1 MNLLLSL
8 RIGALIPQYYQNSTL
23 DLIRKEAKDLIIY
36 DCDNHSDSI
45 IISYAADLLEK
56 SAKAAIIIEMEQE
69 QEVAFPLGQL
79 RLLFTKLIQHTTKIL
94 VFTVGTHPAANHIL
108 QALPATIQFHNLD
121 NPKQVKQILS
131 FLDRINEQ

>member
-8 RIGALIPQYYQNSTL
+8 RIGAPIPQYYQNSTL
-23 DLIRKEAKDLIIY
+23 DLIKQEAKDLIIY
-36 DCDNHSDSI
+36 DCDNHSDSV

-69 QEVAFPLGQL
+69 GDFPLGQL

-94 VFTVGTHPAANHIL
+94 LVTVGTHPVANHIL

>member
-8 RIGALIPQYYQNSTL
+8 RIGAPIPQCYQNSIL
-23 DLIRKEAKDLIIY
+23 DLIRKDAKDLIIY
-36 DCDNHSDSI
+36 DCDNHSDSV
-45 IISYAADLLEK
+45 IISYATDLLEK

-69 QEVAFPLGQL
+69 GDFPLGQL

-131 FLDRINEQ
+131 FLERINEQ